1 MADTRAQPLPGGR
14 MPAVPLVRVI
24 DPPAFMLGTPY
35 LMAAKLFYHSIPEEN
50 FQPADKVVGK
60 ANFEDKDYES
70 EHAVWPYSV
79 KVSDDGVLAVTD
91 TQYFRILIWKDWE
104 NAFAQPA
111 DVIIGQ
117 ADLESN
123 GQNQYGKPKANT
135 LNWCY
140 DVLLRDGAIW
150 VVDTGNSRVL
160 YFENI
165 PATNNQN
172 ANDLF
177 GNIDFNAIGEHL
189 DVGKQNSERLYWPFA
204 ITAWRDQLITADT
217 GNHRIAFYNL

>member
-1 MADTRAQPLPGGR
+1 
-14 MPAVPLVRVI
+14 
-24 DPPAFMLGTPY
+24 
-35 LMAAKLFYHSIPEEN
+35 
-50 FQPADKVVGK
+50 
-60 ANFEDKDYES
+60 
-70 EHAVWPYSV
+70 
-79 KVSDDGVLAVTD
+79 VSDDGVLAVTD